1 VPARLPRPLALVVA
15 GLAGF
20 VADLAFAPRGWWW
33 AAILAIAVL
42 HLAIRNQRT
51 GFSFLV
57 AATFGWVFMLR
68 HLAWAVDA
76 VGGGEVVPWIALSV
90 LEGALLGLFGPLR
103 SWAIGLLGLARR
115 PFLGS
120 LVASVVW
127 VGVET
132 LRSTFPFGGL
142 PWGTLAFS
150 QVDGPLL
157 AFARYGG
164 EPLVTGLVVVAGILV
179 AEAASATTRLR
190 PFRGIRLA
198 ATVVVIGLVG
208 LLIPLPTAAQSGTV
222 SVGGVQAY
230 VPNDGLT
237 SAAEARTVTADHALL
252 TEQLLAEH
260 PDLDTVLWAESAADV
275 DPREDETV
283 AASLD
288 QATSL
293 GVPVVF
299 GTQRYLTDED
309 GTRNRY
315 NEVLVWEPGVGPVG
329 EAYAKQHPVP
339 FGEYMPFRSFFRMFS
354 PAVDRVSV
362 DMLPGAEPAVVDVPV
377 ERLGRDVPF
386 AVGICFE
393 VAYSGIIREG
403 VELGGELIYVPT
415 NNATHG
421 DTAVSFHQLAMTR
434 FRAVELSRAAVQ
446 VGRTGASG
454 VVAPDGELLSSTDLF
469 EVTTYA
475 ATDLPLRTDTTPA
488 MRVAGPAALMSML
501 ATAGLGIAGIVKGRL
516 TAPARKR

>member
-329 EAYAKQHPVP
+329 EAYASTCPS
-339 FGEYMPFRSFFRMFS
+339 GRSSACSPRRWTGCPSTCS
-354 PAVDRVSV
+354 PARS
-362 DMLPGAEPAVVDVPV
+362 PP
-377 ERLGRDVPF
+377 
-386 AVGICFE
+386 
-393 VAYSGIIREG
+393 
-403 VELGGELIYVPT
+403 
-415 NNATHG
+415 
-421 DTAVSFHQLAMTR
+421 
-434 FRAVELSRAAVQ
+434 
-446 VGRTGASG
+446 
-454 VVAPDGELLSSTDLF
+454 SSTCPSSAS
-469 EVTTYA
+469 A
-475 ATDLPLRTDTTPA
+475 ATCRSPSASASRSPTPGSSGRAWSSAESSSTSRPTTP
-488 MRVAGPAALMSML
+488 PT
-501 ATAGLGIAGIVKGRL
+501 ATPRSAS
-516 TAPARKR
+516 TSSP